1 MNIPDRW
8 IPLLDMLSD
17 KDLATLMR
25 AILHGEEEPTIT
37 GKSQSVADLIYGD
50 IEKAK
55 RNNGYQRKYRSKSDN
70 SLTEILQ
77 PSYSKTNVR
86 QLLDVCKTDNNLTV
100 RQEERK
106 EGVPPCSPLPLS
118 PTPPIT
124 NPPIIPPYQE
134 KREEALTG
142 VCAGACEDEQISF
155 EGFEPLD
162 PPESEVKRRKPT
174 IAERFDALWAE
185 YPKKNGKKNAF
196 ESYQRA
202 IAAGVTDETIADGIR
217 RYKDYIAAK
226 RTSEQYILA
235 GSTYFYQWRWQDIYD
250 TVSAAPTFS
259 EKSGGDEFLNY
270 LNEELEKEKAKREN
284 RWTEQT

>member
-8 IPLLDMLSD
+8 IPLLDTLND
-17 KDLATLMR
+17 KDLATLIR
-25 AILHGEEEPTIT
+25 AILHNEDEPTVSKKNQAIIH
-37 GKSQSVADLIYGD
+37 SIYSDLS
-50 IEKAK
+50 KVK
-55 RNNGYQRKYRSKSDN
+55 RNNEYQKKFHSKS
-70 SLTEILQ
+70 
-77 PSYSKTNVR
+77 Y
-86 QLLDVCKTDNNLTV
+86 NNLNLILEKDLNNIRL
-100 RQEERK
+100 RQEEKR
-106 EGVPPCSPLPLS
+106 EASPPCSPSSFPPHPLINS
-118 PTPPIT
+118 PY
-124 NPPIIPPYQE
+124 NPPLEE

-162 PPESEVKRRKPT
+162 PPESEVKHRKPT
-174 IAERFDALWAE
+174 IGERFEALWAE

-217 RYKDYIAAK
+217 RYRDYIAAK

-250 TVSAAPTFS
+250 TVSAAPTCS

-270 LNEELEKEKAKREN
+270 LNEELEKEKAKRES

>member
-8 IPLLDMLSD
+8 IAKLDMLPP
-17 KDLATLMR
+17 KDFKTLVM
-25 AILHGEEEPTIT
+25 AILRNESEPEIT
-37 GKSQSVADLIYGD
+37 EKLQFIASDIYADIKQLQQTSERVRKSRSQRYSNVTVTVTETLR
-50 IEKAK
+50 K
-55 RNNGYQRKYRSKSDN
+55 RYSN
-70 SLTEILQ
+70 
-77 PSYSKTNVR
+77 SYSNVTET
-86 QLLDVCKTDNNLTV
+86 K
-100 RQEERK
+100 EERK
-106 EGVPPCSPLPLS
+106 EGVPPCSPLPLP

-124 NPPIIPPYQE
+124 NPPIIPPSQE
-134 KREEALTG
+134 KREEVTDSAG
-142 VCAGACEDEQISF
+142 VGACEDEQIPF

-162 PPESEVKRRKPT
+162 PPESEVKHRKPT
-174 IAERFDALWAE
+174 IAERFEALWAE

-250 TVSAAPTFS
+250 TVSVAPTCS

-270 LNEELEKEKAKREN
+270 LNEELDKEKAKRES

>member
-8 IPLLDMLSD
+8 IAKLDSLPP
-17 KDLATLMR
+17 KDFKTLVM
-25 AILHGEEEPTIT
+25 AILKDESEPEIT
-37 GKSQSVADLIYGD
+37 EKLQFVASDIYADIKQLQQTSERVRKSRS
-50 IEKAK
+50 K
-55 RNNGYQRKYRSKSDN
+55 RYSNVTVTVTETLQKHNSNGYSN
-70 SLTEILQ
+70 VTET
-77 PSYSKTNVR
+77 K
-86 QLLDVCKTDNNLTV
+86 
-100 RQEERK
+100 EEKK
-106 EGVPPCSPLPLS
+106 EGVPPCSPLPLP

-124 NPPIIPPYQE
+124 NPPIIPPCQE
-134 KREEALTG
+134 KREEVTESAG
-142 VCAGACEDEQISF
+142 AGACEDEQISF

-162 PPESEVKRRKPT
+162 PPESEVKHRKPT
-174 IAERFDALWAE
+174 IAERFEGLWEE

-217 RYKDYIAAK
+217 RYKDSIAAK

-250 TVSAAPTFS
+250 TVSVAPTCS

-270 LNEELEKEKAKREN
+270 LNEELDKEKAKRES

>member
-25 AILHGEEEPTIT
+25 AILHREEKPTLA
-37 GKSQSVADLIYGD
+37 GKNQSVADLIYGD
-50 IEKAK
+50 IAKTKYFAEAK
-55 RNNGYQRKYRSKSDN
+55 RKSRKKFDS
-70 SLTEILQ
+70 Q
-77 PSYSKTNVR
+77 TNVKEMSNDCQR
-86 QLLDVCKTDNNLTV
+86 DVKEMSIDSQTNV
-100 RQEERK
+100 KQEERK

-124 NPPIIPPYQE
+124 TPPIIPPSQE

-142 VCAGACEDEQISF
+142 VCAGACEGEQIPF
-155 EGFEPLD
+155 DGFEPLD

-174 IAERFDALWAE
+174 IAERFEALWAE

-196 ESYQRA
+196 ESYKRT

-250 TVSAAPTFS
+250 TVSAAPTCS

-270 LNEELEKEKAKREN
+270 LNEELEKEKAKRES

>member
-8 IPLLDMLSD
+8 IAKLDMLPP
-17 KDLATLMR
+17 KDFKTLVM
-25 AILHGEEEPTIT
+25 AILRDESEPEIT
-37 GKSQSVADLIYGD
+37 GKLQYIATDIYVDRKRAEYHKLIVRKARNKVTETSLLNHSVSHGD
-50 IEKAK
+50 GHGDSHK
-55 RNNGYQRKYRSKSDN
+55 Q
-70 SLTEILQ
+70 
-77 PSYSKTNVR
+77 V
-86 QLLDVCKTDNNLTV
+86 TV
-100 RQEERK
+100 IQEEKR
-106 EGVPPCSPLPLS
+106 EASPPCSPSSSPPHPLINS
-118 PTPPIT
+118 PY
-124 NPPIIPPYQE
+124 NPPLEE

-142 VCAGACEDEQISF
+142 VCAGAGEEEQIPF
-155 EGFEPLD
+155 EGFEPLE
-162 PPESEVKRRKPT
+162 PPESEVKHRKPT
-174 IAERFDALWAE
+174 IAERFEALWAE

-202 IAAGVTDETIADGIR
+202 IAAGVTDKTIADGIR

-250 TVSAAPTFS
+250 TVSVAPTCS

-270 LNEELEKEKAKREN
+270 LNEELEKEKAKRES

>member
-8 IPLLDMLSD
+8 IAKLDMLPP
-17 KDLATLMR
+17 KDFKILVM
-25 AILHGEEEPTIT
+25 AILRNESEPEIT
-37 GKSQSVADLIYGD
+37 EKLQFIASDIYADIKQLQQTSERVRKSRSQRYSNVTVTVTETLQ
-50 IEKAK
+50 KH
-55 RNNGYQRKYRSKSDN
+55 NGN
-70 SLTEILQ
+70 
-77 PSYSKTNVR
+77 SYSNVTET
-86 QLLDVCKTDNNLTV
+86 K
-100 RQEERK
+100 EERK

-124 NPPIIPPYQE
+124 NPPIIPPSQE

-162 PPESEVKRRKPT
+162 PPESEVKHRKPT
-174 IAERFDALWAE
+174 IAERFEALWAE

-250 TVSAAPTFS
+250 TVSVAPTCS

-270 LNEELEKEKAKREN
+270 LNEELEKEKAKRES

>member
-8 IPLLDMLSD
+8 IAKLDMLPP
-17 KDLATLMR
+17 KDFKTLVM
-25 AILHGEEEPTIT
+25 AILRDESEPEIT
-37 GKSQSVADLIYGD
+37 GKLQYIATDIYVDRKRAEYHKLIVRKARNKVTETSLLNHSVSHGD
-50 IEKAK
+50 GHGDSHK
-55 RNNGYQRKYRSKSDN
+55 Q
-70 SLTEILQ
+70 
-77 PSYSKTNVR
+77 V
-86 QLLDVCKTDNNLTV
+86 TV
-100 RQEERK
+100 IQEEKR
-106 EGVPPCSPLPLS
+106 EASPPCSPSSFPPHPLINS
-118 PTPPIT
+118 PY
-124 NPPIIPPYQE
+124 NPPLEE

-155 EGFEPLD
+155 EGFEPLE
-162 PPESEVKRRKPT
+162 PPESEVKHRKPT
-174 IAERFDALWAE
+174 IAERFEALWAE

-226 RTSEQYILA
+226 RTSEQYILT
-235 GSTYFYQWRWQDIYD
+235 GSTYFHQWRWQDIYD
-250 TVSAAPTFS
+250 TVSVAPTCS

-270 LNEELEKEKAKREN
+270 LNEELEKEKAKRES

>member
-8 IPLLDMLSD
+8 IAKLDMLPP
-17 KDLATLMR
+17 KDFKTLVM
-25 AILHGEEEPTIT
+25 AILRDESEPEIT
-37 GKSQSVADLIYGD
+37 GKLQYIATDIYVDRKRAEYHKLIVR
-50 IEKAK
+50 KAK
-55 RNNGYQRKYRSKSDN
+55 NKVTET
-70 SLTEILQ
+70 SLLNHSVSHGDGHGDSHKQ
-77 PSYSKTNVR
+77 V
-86 QLLDVCKTDNNLTV
+86 TV
-100 RQEERK
+100 IQEEKR
-106 EGVPPCSPLPLS
+106 EASPPCSPSSFPPHPLINS
-118 PTPPIT
+118 PY
-124 NPPIIPPYQE
+124 NPPLEE

-155 EGFEPLD
+155 EGFEPLE
-162 PPESEVKRRKPT
+162 PPESEVKHRKPT
-174 IAERFDALWAE
+174 IAERFEALWAE

-217 RYKDYIAAK
+217 RYKDYIATK

-250 TVSAAPTFS
+250 TVSVAPTCS

-270 LNEELEKEKAKREN
+270 LNEELEKEKAKRES

>member
-8 IPLLDMLSD
+8 IAKLDMLPP
-17 KDLATLMR
+17 KDFKTLVM
-25 AILHGEEEPTIT
+25 AILRDESEPEIT
-37 GKSQSVADLIYGD
+37 GKLQYIATDIYVDRKRAEYHKLIVRKARNKVTETSLLNHSVSHGD
-50 IEKAK
+50 GHGDSHK
-55 RNNGYQRKYRSKSDN
+55 Q
-70 SLTEILQ
+70 
-77 PSYSKTNVR
+77 V
-86 QLLDVCKTDNNLTV
+86 TV
-100 RQEERK
+100 IQEEKR
-106 EGVPPCSPLPLS
+106 EASPPCSPSSFPPHPLINS
-118 PTPPIT
+118 PY
-124 NPPIIPPYQE
+124 NPPLEE

-142 VCAGACEDEQISF
+142 VCAGACEEEQIPF
-155 EGFEPLD
+155 EDFEPLD
-162 PPESEVKRRKPT
+162 PPESEVKHRKPT
-174 IAERFDALWAE
+174 IAERFEALWAE

-250 TVSAAPTFS
+250 TVSVAPTCS

-270 LNEELEKEKAKREN
+270 LNEELEKENAKRESL
-284 RWTEQT
+284 WTEQT

>member
-8 IPLLDMLSD
+8 IAKLDMLPP
-17 KDLATLMR
+17 KDFKTLVM
-25 AILHGEEEPTIT
+25 AILRDESEPEIT
-37 GKSQSVADLIYGD
+37 GKLQYIATDIYVDRERAEYHKLIVRKARNKVTETSLLNHSVSHGD
-50 IEKAK
+50 GHGDSHK
-55 RNNGYQRKYRSKSDN
+55 Q
-70 SLTEILQ
+70 
-77 PSYSKTNVR
+77 V
-86 QLLDVCKTDNNLTV
+86 TV
-100 RQEERK
+100 IQEEKR
-106 EGVPPCSPLPLS
+106 EASPPCSPSSFPPHPLINS
-118 PTPPIT
+118 PY
-124 NPPIIPPYQE
+124 NPPLEE

-142 VCAGACEDEQISF
+142 VCAGACEEEQIPF

-174 IAERFDALWAE
+174 IAERFEALWAE

-250 TVSAAPTFS
+250 TVSAAPTCS

-270 LNEELEKEKAKREN
+270 LNEELEKEKAKRES

>member
-1 MNIPDRW
+1 MALI
-8 IPLLDMLSD
+8 SD
-17 KDLATLMR
+17 KWKNELNSLSQKDYITLTK
-25 AILHGEEEPTIT
+25 AILFDLPEPQI
-37 GKSQSVADLIYGD
+37 SANNQYIADRIYASLK
-50 IEKAK
+50 ERTRAK
-55 RNNGYQRKYRSKSDN
+55 EGMQKTRRERNNSVTLQECYSNN
-70 SLTEILQ
+70 SVTLQ
-77 PSYSKTNVR
+77 ECYG
-86 QLLDVCKTDNNLTV
+86 
-100 RQEERK
+100 QEERK
-106 EGVPPCSPLPLS
+106 EGVPPCSPLPLP
-118 PTPPIT
+118 PTPPNT
-124 NPPIIPPYQE
+124 NPPIIPPSQE

-142 VCAGACEDEQISF
+142 VCAGACEDEQIPF

-162 PPESEVKRRKPT
+162 PPESEVKHRKPT
-174 IAERFDALWAE
+174 IVERFEALWAE

-250 TVSAAPTFS
+250 TVSVAPTCS

-270 LNEELEKEKAKREN
+270 LNEELEKEKAKRES

>member
-8 IPLLDMLSD
+8 IAKLDMLPP
-17 KDLATLMR
+17 KDFKTLVM
-25 AILHGEEEPTIT
+25 AILRDESEPEIT
-37 GKSQSVADLIYGD
+37 GKLQYIATDIYVDRKRAEYHKLIARKARNKVTETSLLNHSVSHGD
-50 IEKAK
+50 GHGDSHK
-55 RNNGYQRKYRSKSDN
+55 Q
-70 SLTEILQ
+70 
-77 PSYSKTNVR
+77 V
-86 QLLDVCKTDNNLTV
+86 TV
-100 RQEERK
+100 IQEEKR
-106 EGVPPCSPLPLS
+106 EASPPCSPSSFPPHPLINS
-118 PTPPIT
+118 PY
-124 NPPIIPPYQE
+124 NPPLEE

-155 EGFEPLD
+155 EGFEPLE
-162 PPESEVKRRKPT
+162 PPESEVKHRKPT
-174 IAERFDALWAE
+174 IAERFEALWAE

-250 TVSAAPTFS
+250 TASAAPTYR
-259 EKSGGDEFLNY
+259 ENSGGDEFLNY
-270 LNEELEKEKAKREN
+270 LNEELEKEKAKRES

>member
-8 IPLLDMLSD
+8 IAKLDMLPP
-17 KDLATLMR
+17 KDFKTLVM
-25 AILHGEEEPTIT
+25 AILRDESEPEIT
-37 GKSQSVADLIYGD
+37 EKLQFVASDIYADIKQLQQTSERVRKSRSNRYSNVTVTVTETLQKHNS
-50 IEKAK
+50 
-55 RNNGYQRKYRSKSDN
+55 NGYSN
-70 SLTEILQ
+70 VTET
-77 PSYSKTNVR
+77 K
-86 QLLDVCKTDNNLTV
+86 
-100 RQEERK
+100 EEKR
-106 EGVPPCSPLPLS
+106 EASPPCSPSSFPPHPLINS
-118 PTPPIT
+118 PY
-124 NPPIIPPYQE
+124 NPPLEE

-142 VCAGACEDEQISF
+142 VCAGACEDEQIPF

-174 IAERFDALWAE
+174 IAERFEALWAE

-217 RYKDYIAAK
+217 RYKDCIAAK

-270 LNEELEKEKAKREN
+270 LNEELEKEKAKRES

>member
-25 AILHGEEEPTIT
+25 AILHGEEEPTLA
-37 GKSQSVADLIYGD
+37 GKNQSVADLIYGD
-50 IEKAK
+50 IAKTKYFAEAK
-55 RNNGYQRKYRSKSDN
+55 RKSRKKFDG
-70 SLTEILQ
+70 Q
-77 PSYSKTNVR
+77 TNVKEMSNDCQR
-86 QLLDVCKTDNNLTV
+86 DVKEMSIDSQTNV
-100 RQEERK
+100 KQEEKR
-106 EGVPPCSPLPLS
+106 EASPPCSPSSFPPHPLINS
-118 PTPPIT
+118 PY
-124 NPPIIPPYQE
+124 NPPLEE

-142 VCAGACEDEQISF
+142 VCAGACEDEQIPF

-162 PPESEVKRRKPT
+162 PPESEVKHRKPT
-174 IAERFDALWAE
+174 IGERFESLWQE

-202 IAAGVTDETIADGIR
+202 INAGVTDETIADGIR

-250 TVSAAPTFS
+250 TASAAPTYR
-259 EKSGGDEFLNY
+259 ENSGGDEFLNY

>member
-25 AILHGEEEPTIT
+25 AILHREEKPTLA

-50 IEKAK
+50 IAKTKYFAEAK
-55 RNNGYQRKYRSKSDN
+55 RKSRKKFDGQTIVKEMSNDCQRDVKEMSIDS
-70 SLTEILQ
+70 Q
-77 PSYSKTNVR
+77 TNV
-86 QLLDVCKTDNNLTV
+86 K
-100 RQEERK
+100 QEERK

-124 NPPIIPPYQE
+124 NPPIIPPSQE
-134 KREEALTG
+134 KREEVTDSAG
-142 VCAGACEDEQISF
+142 AGACEDEQIPF

-162 PPESEVKRRKPT
+162 PLESEVKHRKPT
-174 IAERFDALWAE
+174 IAERFEALWAE

-196 ESYQRA
+196 ESYKKA

-250 TVSAAPTFS
+250 TNTAVG
-259 EKSGGDEFLNY
+259 KDENGKPAWMSQEDW
-270 LNEELEKEKAKREN
+270 EEMNAVFG
-284 RWTEQT
+284 

>member
-8 IPLLDMLSD
+8 IAKLDMLPP
-17 KDLATLMR
+17 KDFKTLVM
-25 AILHGEEEPTIT
+25 AILRDESEPEIT
-37 GKSQSVADLIYGD
+37 GKLQYIATDIYVDRKRAEYHKLIVRKARNKVTETSLLNHSVSHGD
-50 IEKAK
+50 GHGDSHK
-55 RNNGYQRKYRSKSDN
+55 Q
-70 SLTEILQ
+70 
-77 PSYSKTNVR
+77 V
-86 QLLDVCKTDNNLTV
+86 TV
-100 RQEERK
+100 IQEEKR
-106 EGVPPCSPLPLS
+106 EASPPCSPSSFPPHPLINS
-118 PTPPIT
+118 PY
-124 NPPIIPPYQE
+124 NPPLEE

-142 VCAGACEDEQISF
+142 VCAGACEEEQIPF

-174 IAERFDALWAE
+174 IAERFEALWAE
-185 YPKKNGKKNAF
+185 YPKKNGKKIAF

-250 TVSAAPTFS
+250 TVSAAPTYS

-270 LNEELEKEKAKREN
+270 LNEELEKEKAKRES

>member
-8 IPLLDMLSD
+8 IAKLDMLPPND
-17 KDLATLMR
+17 FKTLVM
-25 AILHGEEEPTIT
+25 AILRDESEPEIT
-37 GKSQSVADLIYGD
+37 GKLQYIATDIYVDRKRAEHHKLIVRKARNKVTETSLLNHSVSHGD
-50 IEKAK
+50 GHGDSHK
-55 RNNGYQRKYRSKSDN
+55 Q
-70 SLTEILQ
+70 
-77 PSYSKTNVR
+77 V
-86 QLLDVCKTDNNLTV
+86 TV
-100 RQEERK
+100 IQEEKR
-106 EGVPPCSPLPLS
+106 EASPPCSPSSFPPHPLINS
-118 PTPPIT
+118 PY
-124 NPPIIPPYQE
+124 NPPLEE

-155 EGFEPLD
+155 EGFEPLE
-162 PPESEVKRRKPT
+162 PPESEVKHRKPT
-174 IAERFDALWAE
+174 IAERFEALWAE

-250 TVSAAPTFS
+250 TVSVAPTCS

-270 LNEELEKEKAKREN
+270 LNEELEKEKAKRGS

>member
-8 IPLLDMLSD
+8 IAKLDMLPP
-17 KDLATLMR
+17 KDFKTLVM
-25 AILHGEEEPTIT
+25 AILRDESEPEIT
-37 GKSQSVADLIYGD
+37 GKLQYIATDIYVDRKRAEYHKLIVRKARNKVTETSLLNHSVSHGD
-50 IEKAK
+50 GHGDGHGDSHK
-55 RNNGYQRKYRSKSDN
+55 Q
-70 SLTEILQ
+70 
-77 PSYSKTNVR
+77 V
-86 QLLDVCKTDNNLTV
+86 TV
-100 RQEERK
+100 IQEEKR
-106 EGVPPCSPLPLS
+106 EASPPCSPSSFPPHPLINS
-118 PTPPIT
+118 PY
-124 NPPIIPPYQE
+124 NPPLEE

-142 VCAGACEDEQISF
+142 VCAGACEDEQIPF

-162 PPESEVKRRKPT
+162 PPDSEVKRRKPT
-174 IAERFDALWAE
+174 IAERFEALWAE

-250 TVSAAPTFS
+250 TVSAAPTCS

-270 LNEELEKEKAKREN
+270 LNEELEKEKAKRES

>member
-8 IPLLDMLSD
+8 IAKLDMLPP
-17 KDLATLMR
+17 KDFKILVM
-25 AILHGEEEPTIT
+25 AILRNESEPEIT
-37 GKSQSVADLIYGD
+37 EKLQFIASDIYADIKQLQQTSERVRKSRSQRYSNVTVTVTETLQ
-50 IEKAK
+50 KH
-55 RNNGYQRKYRSKSDN
+55 NGN
-70 SLTEILQ
+70 
-77 PSYSKTNVR
+77 SYSNVTET
-86 QLLDVCKTDNNLTV
+86 K
-100 RQEERK
+100 EERK
-106 EGVPPCSPLPLS
+106 EGVPPCSPLPLP
-118 PTPPIT
+118 PTPPNT
-124 NPPIIPPYQE
+124 NPPIIPPSQE

-142 VCAGACEDEQISF
+142 VCAGACEDEQIPF

-162 PPESEVKRRKPT
+162 PLESEVKHRKPT
-174 IAERFDALWAE
+174 IAERFEALWAE

-226 RTSEQYILA
+226 RTSEQYILT

>member
-8 IPLLDMLSD
+8 IAKLDMLPP
-17 KDLATLMR
+17 KDFKTLVM
-25 AILHGEEEPTIT
+25 AILRDESEPEIT
-37 GKSQSVADLIYGD
+37 GKLQYIATDIYVDRKRAEYHKLIVRKARNKVTETSLLNHSVSHGD
-50 IEKAK
+50 GHGDSHK
-55 RNNGYQRKYRSKSDN
+55 Q
-70 SLTEILQ
+70 
-77 PSYSKTNVR
+77 V
-86 QLLDVCKTDNNLTV
+86 TV
-100 RQEERK
+100 IQEEKR
-106 EGVPPCSPLPLS
+106 EASPPCSPSSFPPHPLINS
-118 PTPPIT
+118 PY
-124 NPPIIPPYQE
+124 NPPLEE

-155 EGFEPLD
+155 ESFEPLE
-162 PPESEVKRRKPT
+162 PPESEVKHRKPT
-174 IAERFDALWAE
+174 IAERFEALWAE

-250 TVSAAPTFS
+250 TVSVAPTCS

-270 LNEELEKEKAKREN
+270 LNEELEKEKAKRES

>member
-8 IPLLDMLSD
+8 IAKLDMLPP
-17 KDLATLMR
+17 KDFKTLVM
-25 AILHGEEEPTIT
+25 AILRDESEPEIT
-37 GKSQSVADLIYGD
+37 GKLQYIATDIYVDRKRAEYHKLIVRKARNKITETSLLNHSVSHGD
-50 IEKAK
+50 GHGDSHK
-55 RNNGYQRKYRSKSDN
+55 Q
-70 SLTEILQ
+70 
-77 PSYSKTNVR
+77 V
-86 QLLDVCKTDNNLTV
+86 TV
-100 RQEERK
+100 IQEEKR
-106 EGVPPCSPLPLS
+106 EASPPCSPSSFPPHSLINS
-118 PTPPIT
+118 PY
-124 NPPIIPPYQE
+124 NPPLEE

-142 VCAGACEDEQISF
+142 VCAGAGEEEQIPF

-162 PPESEVKRRKPT
+162 PPEVKHRKPT
-174 IAERFDALWAE
+174 IAERFEALWAE

-250 TVSAAPTFS
+250 TASAAPTYR
-259 EKSGGDEFLNY
+259 ENSGGDEFLNY

>member
-8 IPLLDMLSD
+8 IAKLDMLPP
-17 KDLATLMR
+17 KDFKTLVM
-25 AILHGEEEPTIT
+25 AILRDESEPEIT
-37 GKSQSVADLIYGD
+37 GKLQYIATDIYVDRKRAEFHKLIVRKARNKVTETSLLNHSVSHGD
-50 IEKAK
+50 GHGDSHK
-55 RNNGYQRKYRSKSDN
+55 Q
-70 SLTEILQ
+70 
-77 PSYSKTNVR
+77 V
-86 QLLDVCKTDNNLTV
+86 TV
-100 RQEERK
+100 IQEEKR
-106 EGVPPCSPLPLS
+106 EASPPCSPSSFPPHPLINS
-118 PTPPIT
+118 PY
-124 NPPIIPPYQE
+124 NPPLEE

-142 VCAGACEDEQISF
+142 VCAGACEEEQIPF

-174 IAERFDALWAE
+174 IAERFEALWAE

-250 TVSAAPTFS
+250 TVSAAPTCS

-270 LNEELEKEKAKREN
+270 LNEELEKEKAKRES

>member
-8 IPLLDMLSD
+8 IAKLDMLPP
-17 KDLATLMR
+17 KDFKTLVM
-25 AILHGEEEPTIT
+25 AILRNESEPEIT
-37 GKSQSVADLIYGD
+37 EKLQFIASDIYADIKQLQQTSERVRKSRSQRYSNVTVTVTETLQ
-50 IEKAK
+50 KH
-55 RNNGYQRKYRSKSDN
+55 NSNGYSN
-70 SLTEILQ
+70 VTET
-77 PSYSKTNVR
+77 K
-86 QLLDVCKTDNNLTV
+86 
-100 RQEERK
+100 EEKR
-106 EGVPPCSPLPLS
+106 EASPPCSPSSFPPHPLINS
-118 PTPPIT
+118 PY
-124 NPPIIPPYQE
+124 NPPLEE

-142 VCAGACEDEQISF
+142 VCAGACEDEQIPF

-202 IAAGVTDETIADGIR
+202 LKDGVTDEVIADGIK
-217 RYKDYIAAK
+217 RYKEHIATK
-226 RTSEQYILA
+226 HTEDKYILI
-235 GSTYFYQWRWQDIYD
+235 GSSYFQQRRWEDEYD
-250 TVSAAPTFS
+250 TVSVAPTCS

-270 LNEELEKEKAKREN
+270 LNEELEKEKAKREI

>member
-8 IPLLDMLSD
+8 IAKLDMLPP
-17 KDLATLMR
+17 KDFKTLVM
-25 AILHGEEEPTIT
+25 AILRDESEPEIT
-37 GKSQSVADLIYGD
+37 EKLQFVASDIYADIKQLQQTSERVRKSRS
-50 IEKAK
+50 K
-55 RNNGYQRKYRSKSDN
+55 RYSNVTVTVTETLQKHNSNGYSN
-70 SLTEILQ
+70 VTET
-77 PSYSKTNVR
+77 K
-86 QLLDVCKTDNNLTV
+86 
-100 RQEERK
+100 EEKR
-106 EGVPPCSPLPLS
+106 EASPPCSPSSFPPHPLINS
-118 PTPPIT
+118 PY
-124 NPPIIPPYQE
+124 NPPLEE

-142 VCAGACEDEQISF
+142 VCAGACEDEQIPF

-174 IAERFDALWAE
+174 IAERFEALWAE

-250 TVSAAPTFS
+250 MSTADG
-259 EKSGGDEFLNY
+259 KDENGKPAWMSQEDW
-270 LNEELEKEKAKREN
+270 EEMNAVFG
-284 RWTEQT
+284 